1 MVLEV
6 VEGVL
11 EDAIIHAVLVFI
23 GFAGLLPSQVD
34 E

>member
-11 EDAIIHAVLVFI
+11 EDAIIDAVLVFI
-23 GFAGLLPSQVD
+23 GFAGLLPT
-34 E
+34 

>member
-1 MVLEV
+1 MVLKV

-11 EDAIIHAVLVFI
+11 EYAIIHAVLVFI